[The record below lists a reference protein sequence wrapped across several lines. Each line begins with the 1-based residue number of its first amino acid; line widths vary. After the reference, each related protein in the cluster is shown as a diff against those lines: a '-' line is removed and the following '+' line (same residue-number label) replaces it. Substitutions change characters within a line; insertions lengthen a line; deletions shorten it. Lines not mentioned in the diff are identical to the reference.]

1 MTPNQYT
8 PEEPIS
14 SIATALAP
22 AALGIVRVSGKG
34 CIELVSKVFSRPKA
48 LLSAA
53 GNTLVYGWIQSV
65 VECPQSGC
73 IETTKIDEV
82 MLAVYR
88 APKSFTG
95 EDMVEIFC
103 HGGPAVV
110 MAIQNLMLKSGF
122 RQANRGEY
130 TFRAFINGKTD
141 LTRAEAVKEIIDSHT
156 DVSRSHA
163 AGRLAGSLFEEID
176 SIKKLIIDTLAAI
189 EVEIEY
195 PEDEETIA
203 DSFDRSDIE
212 AAASRLQ
219 ALEASWRGEK
229 LYQDGARVVLAG
241 RTNAGK
247 SSLFNAILKEE
258 RAIVSDI
265 EGTTRDWLESWAS
278 INGIP
283 VRLFDTAGLRQTS
296 DVIEAQGVEISRS
309 LVQDADVV
317 LYLVDGTEGMNDED
331 RDFIEKC
338 EVPLI
343 VVYTKNDKNGGVT
356 GVEPPLEGEA
366 EDAAETVVEPVETT
380 VSAVAGAGGRLS
392 PPVVKIS
399 SKTGQGLSELFG
411 QIYGILTAGIA
422 GGSTERTQA
431 GLGSARQKEAVS
443 AALESVR
450 HALISADDNYTLDAV
465 VQDLEDALDSLGEV
479 TGDVTPDDVL
489 GSIFANFCVGK

>member
-1 MTPNQYT
+1 MTPSQYT

-48 LLSAA
+48 LMEAA
-53 GNTLVYGWIQSV
+53 GNTLVYGWIQNPD
-65 VECPQSGC
+65 VESA
-73 IETTKIDEV
+73 ETSKVDEV

-110 MAIQNLMLKSGF
+110 TAIQILMLKIGF

-176 SIKKLIIDTLAAI
+176 DIKKLIVDTLAAI

-195 PEDEETIA
+195 PEDEETIS
-203 DSFDRSDIE
+203 DSFDSEDIE
-212 AAASRLQ
+212 TAASRLQ
-219 ALEASWRGEK
+219 ALADSWRGEK

-283 VRLFDTAGLRQTS
+283 VRLFDTAGLRETS

-309 LVQDADVV
+309 LVHDADVV
-317 LYLVDGTEGMNDED
+317 LYLVDSQSGLNDED
-331 RDFIEKC
+331 RKFIEAC
-338 EVPLI
+338 TVPLI
-343 VVYTKNDKNGGVT
+343 IVVTKIDSLVKPGNDNS
-356 GVEPPLEGEA
+356 
-366 EDAAETVVEPVETT
+366 VVSLLGLTRQSAPVC
-380 VSAVAGAGGRLS
+380 
-392 PPVVKIS
+392 KIS
-399 SKTGQGLSELFG
+399 SKTGAGLSELFKS
-411 QIYGILTAGIA
+411 ITSILTAGL
-422 GGSTERTQA
+422 STERTQA

-443 AALESVR
+443 QALESVR